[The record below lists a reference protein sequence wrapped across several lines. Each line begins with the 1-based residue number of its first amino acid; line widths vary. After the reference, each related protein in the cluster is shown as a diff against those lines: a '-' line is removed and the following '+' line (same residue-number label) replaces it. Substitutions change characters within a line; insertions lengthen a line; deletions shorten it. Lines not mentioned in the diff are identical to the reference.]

1 MKLERMCRTLIFTLL
16 CVVGVNAQGSMKPD
30 IKVEYDKFR
39 DGTFLSFEPVN
50 VSEDKSIT
58 LRLGM
63 LTGFKGQ
70 TPKKPND
77 LLLVFVSP
85 SIVESNAHKSNRGL
99 IILADGKRYP
109 MGDASYEAKY
119 SMPLYLEVMSVK
131 VPYDTFLEL
140 SNAKK
145 IEMQFGSTEFE
156 LQVSMMEAVRYF
168 ASRVKVQ
175 P

>member
-1 MKLERMCRTLIFTLL
+1 MKLVRMWKVLPFLLL
-16 CVVGVNAQGSMKPD
+16 CVVGVSAQGNKKPD

-39 DGTFLSFEPVN
+39 EGTFISFEPVN
-50 VSEDKSIT
+50 VSEDKNIT

-63 LTGFKGQ
+63 LTGFKGE

-85 SIVESNAHKSNRGL
+85 SFVESNKHKNNRGL

-109 MGDASYEAKY
+109 LGEASHEVKYE
-119 SMPLYLEVMSVK
+119 MPLYLEVMSVK
-131 VPYDTFLEL
+131 VSYETLLEL
-140 SNAKK
+140 SQAKK

-156 LQVSMMEAVRYF
+156 LQESMMEALRYL